1 MIGRLKGNVV
11 DILDNVVWLDV
22 NGIGYEIEVTSTTLT
37 NLQVSDTETIIF
49 THFVVRED
57 AHSLYGFAN
66 QEERDLFRNLIKVN
80 GIGPKLGLTILS
92 SIGPERF
99 ITYVSERD
107 VTAITSIPGV
117 GKKTAERL
125 VLDLKDKL
133 VNGVHTVVPMSPAG
147 NESFQEAKLALVS
160 LGYKPTEASKVLE
173 QIYNEDQ
180 AVEELIRAALQRL
193 AVTARP

>member
-11 DILDNVVWLDV
+11 DILDNVVLLDV

-133 VNGVHTVVPMSPAG
+133 VNGFQTVVPMSPAG

-180 AVEELIRAALQRL
+180 AVEELIRGALQRL
-193 AVTARP
+193 AVTA

>member
-11 DILDNVVWLDV
+11 DILDNVVMLDV

-57 AHSLYGFAN
+57 AHLLYGFAN

-133 VNGVHTVVPMSPAG
+133 VNGFQTVVPMSPAG

-193 AVTARP
+193 AVTA

>member
-11 DILDNVVWLDV
+11 DILDNVVLLDV
-22 NGIGYEIEVTSTTLT
+22 NGIGYEIEVTSTALT

-99 ITYVSERD
+99 IAYVSERD

-133 VNGVHTVVPMSPAG
+133 VNGFQTVVPMSPAG

-193 AVTARP
+193 AVTA

>member
-11 DILDNVVWLDV
+11 DILDNVVLLDV

-99 ITYVSERD
+99 IAYVSERD

-133 VNGVHTVVPMSPAG
+133 VNGFQTVVPMSPAG

-173 QIYNEDQ
+173 QIYNEEQ

-193 AVTARP
+193 AVTA

>member
-11 DILDNVVWLDV
+11 DILDNVVLLDV

-37 NLQVSDTETIIF
+37 NLQVSDTETTIF

-99 ITYVSERD
+99 IAYVSERD

-133 VNGVHTVVPMSPAG
+133 VNGFQTVVPMSPAG

-180 AVEELIRAALQRL
+180 TVEELIRAALQRL
-193 AVTARP
+193 AVTA

>member
-11 DILDNVVWLDV
+11 DILDNVVLLDV
-22 NGIGYEIEVTSTTLT
+22 NGIGYEIEVTSSTLT
-37 NLQVSDTETIIF
+37 NLQVSDTETIVF

-57 AHSLYGFAN
+57 AHSLYGFGN

-133 VNGVHTVVPMSPAG
+133 VNGFQTVVPMSPTG
-147 NESFQEAKLALVS
+147 NESFREAKLALVS
-160 LGYKPTEASKVLE
+160 LGYKSTEASKVLE
-173 QIYNEDQ
+173 QIYNQDQ

-193 AVTARP
+193 AVTA

>member
-11 DILDNVVWLDV
+11 DILDNVVLLDV

-37 NLQVSDTETIIF
+37 NLQVLDTETIIF

-99 ITYVSERD
+99 IAYVSERD

-133 VNGVHTVVPMSPAG
+133 VNGFQTVVPMSPAG

-193 AVTARP
+193 AVTA

>member
-11 DILDNVVWLDV
+11 DILDNVVLLDV

-37 NLQVSDTETIIF
+37 NLQVSDTETMIF

-99 ITYVSERD
+99 IAYVSERD

-133 VNGVHTVVPMSPAG
+133 VNGFHTVVPMSPAG

-193 AVTARP
+193 AVTA

>member
-11 DILDNVVWLDV
+11 DILDNVVLLDV

-57 AHSLYGFAN
+57 AHLLYGFAN

-99 ITYVSERD
+99 IAYVSERD

-133 VNGVHTVVPMSPAG
+133 VNGFQTVVPMSPAG

-193 AVTARP
+193 AVTA

>member
-11 DILDNVVWLDV
+11 DILDNVVLLDV

-133 VNGVHTVVPMSPAG
+133 VNGFQTVVPMSPAG

-193 AVTARP
+193 AVTA

>member
-11 DILDNVVWLDV
+11 DILDNVVLLDV

-49 THFVVRED
+49 TDFVVRED

-99 ITYVSERD
+99 IAYVSERD

-133 VNGVHTVVPMSPAG
+133 VNGFHTVVPMSLAG

-193 AVTARP
+193 AVTA

>member
-1 MIGRLKGNVV
+1 LIGRLKGNVV
-11 DILDNVVWLDV
+11 DILDNVVLLDV

-99 ITYVSERD
+99 IAYVSERD

-133 VNGVHTVVPMSPAG
+133 VNGFQTVVPMSPAG

-193 AVTARP
+193 AVTA

>member
-1 MIGRLKGNVV
+1 MIGRLKGTVV
-11 DILDNVVWLDV
+11 DILDNVVLLDV
-22 NGIGYEIEVTSTTLT
+22 KGIGYEIEVTNSALT
-37 NLQVSDTETIIF
+37 GLYVSDTELIIF

-57 AHSLYGFAN
+57 AHSLFGFAN
-66 QEERDLFRNLIKVN
+66 REERNLFRDLIKVN

-99 ITYVSERD
+99 INYIAERD
-107 VTAITSIPGV
+107 VVAITSIPGV

-133 VNGVHTVVPMSPAG
+133 VSRYQSVAPASLPG
-147 NESFQEAKLALVS
+147 NDNFQEAKLALVS
-160 LGYKPTEASKVLE
+160 LGYKPIEASKVLE
-173 QIYNEDQ
+173 QIYVEDQ

-193 AVTARP
+193 AVTA

>member
-11 DILDNVVWLDV
+11 DILDNVVMLDV

-57 AHSLYGFAN
+57 AHLLYGFAN

-133 VNGVHTVVPMSPAG
+133 VNGFQTVVPMSPAG

-180 AVEELIRAALQRL
+180 AVEELIRAALQRM
-193 AVTARP
+193 AVTA

>member
-11 DILDNVVWLDV
+11 DILANVVLLDV

-37 NLQVSDTETIIF
+37 NLQESDTETIIF

-99 ITYVSERD
+99 IAYVSERD

-133 VNGVHTVVPMSPAG
+133 VNGFQTVVPMSPAG

-193 AVTARP
+193 AVSA

>member
-1 MIGRLKGNVV
+1 ML
-11 DILDNVVWLDV
+11 LDV

-37 NLQVSDTETIIF
+37 NLQVSDTETTIF

-57 AHSLYGFAN
+57 AHSLYGFSN
-66 QEERDLFRNLIKVN
+66 QEERALFRNLIKVN

-99 ITYVSERD
+99 IAYVSERD

-133 VNGVHTVVPMSPAG
+133 VNGFQTVVPMSPAG

-160 LGYKPTEASKVLE
+160 LGYKPAEASKVLE

-193 AVTARP
+193 AVTA

>member
-1 MIGRLKGNVV
+1 M
-11 DILDNVVWLDV
+11 
-22 NGIGYEIEVTSTTLT
+22 
-37 NLQVSDTETIIF
+37 IF

-99 ITYVSERD
+99 IAYVSERD

-133 VNGVHTVVPMSPAG
+133 VNGFHTVVPMSLAG

-193 AVTARP
+193 AVTA

>member
-1 MIGRLKGNVV
+1 LIGRLKGNVV
-11 DILDNVVWLDV
+11 DILDNVVLLDV

-133 VNGVHTVVPMSPAG
+133 VNGFQTVVPMSPAG

-193 AVTARP
+193 AVTA

>member
-11 DILDNVVWLDV
+11 DILDNVVLLDV

-133 VNGVHTVVPMSPAG
+133 VNGFQTVVPMSPAG
-147 NESFQEAKLALVS
+147 KESFQEAKLALVS

-193 AVTARP
+193 AVTA

>member
-11 DILDNVVWLDV
+11 DILANVVLLDV

-99 ITYVSERD
+99 IAYVSERD

-133 VNGVHTVVPMSPAG
+133 VNGFQTVVPMSPAG

-193 AVTARP
+193 AVTA

>member
-1 MIGRLKGNVV
+1 MIGRLKGKVV
-11 DILDNVVWLDV
+11 DILDNVVMLDV

-37 NLQVSDTETIIF
+37 NLQVSDTETIVF

-133 VNGVHTVVPMSPAG
+133 VNGFQTVVPMSTAG

-193 AVTARP
+193 AVTA

>member
-11 DILDNVVWLDV
+11 DILANVVLLDV

-133 VNGVHTVVPMSPAG
+133 VNGFQTVVPMSPAG

-193 AVTARP
+193 AVTA

>member
-11 DILDNVVWLDV
+11 DILANVVLLDV
-22 NGIGYEIEVTSTTLT
+22 NGIGYEIEVTSTPLT

-99 ITYVSERD
+99 IAYVSERD

-133 VNGVHTVVPMSPAG
+133 VNGFQTVVPMSPAG

-160 LGYKPTEASKVLE
+160 LGYKPNEASKVLE

-193 AVTARP
+193 AVTA

>member
-11 DILDNVVWLDV
+11 DILDNVVLLDV

-99 ITYVSERD
+99 IAYVSERD

-133 VNGVHTVVPMSPAG
+133 VNGFQTVVPMSPAG

-193 AVTARP
+193 AVTA

>member
-11 DILDNVVWLDV
+11 DILDNVVMLDV
-22 NGIGYEIEVTSTTLT
+22 NGIGYEIEVTSTPLT

-99 ITYVSERD
+99 IAYVSERD

-133 VNGVHTVVPMSPAG
+133 VNGFQTVVPMSPAG

-193 AVTARP
+193 AVTA

>member
-1 MIGRLKGNVV
+1 LIGRLKGNVV
-11 DILDNVVWLDV
+11 DILANVVLLDV

-99 ITYVSERD
+99 IAYVSERD

-133 VNGVHTVVPMSPAG
+133 VNGFQTVVPMSPAG

-193 AVTARP
+193 AVTA

>member
-11 DILDNVVWLDV
+11 DILDNVVLLDV

-99 ITYVSERD
+99 IAYVSERD

-133 VNGVHTVVPMSPAG
+133 VNGFQTVVPMSPAG

-160 LGYKPTEASKVLE
+160 LGYNPTEASKVLE

-193 AVTARP
+193 AVTA